1 MRQTPDRRFV
11 IVGGASGDRGT
22 QSSSPAVAVVTTQTE
37 THALDSAS
45 HTGTLASHQAPQFAL
60 LDGSRPFVGPIMI
73 NLTSIA
79 APFVFSVNAIGQL
92 VTGLNADLLDGH
104 DATYFSVAGHLHA
117 HNTLTGLA
125 NDDHTQYLNTT
136 RHDLAA
142 RRTPVQL
149 CRMTHMAISAA
160 LARTII
166 TPKRTDTPERMA
178 TERLRTMY

>member
-1 MRQTPDRRFV
+1 MPKTLSGIVDNLLQTKSQTLTYWAEVLSASSDAGYCVVRLDHGGVRRCIVPSGTTVSHGQRVTVMRQTPDRRFV
-11 IVGGASGDRGT
+11 IVGGASGDSGA

-79 APFVFSVNAIGQL
+79 APFVLSVNAIGQL

-104 DATYFSVAGHLHA
+104 EATYFSVAGIYTH
-117 HNTLTGLA
+117 
-125 NDDHTQYLNTT
+125 TT
-136 RHDLAA
+136 R
-142 RRTPVQL
+142 
-149 CRMTHMAISAA
+149 
-160 LARTII
+160 
-166 TPKRTDTPERMA
+166 
-178 TERLRTMY
+178 